1 MLGQPI
7 SNWAKVVLGIVAVAL
22 LLAVYTGLSYRQH
35 KINPEDTT
43 MPAWSAM
50 AHGVIK
56 CFEVNERS
64 GERWIAIDAKATL
77 FRLFLGMAISGAA
90 AIVLGLLM
98 GVWAPIEAILYP
110 PLAFTA
116 KCVPTAMIA
125 VFFAMLGT
133 GEKMFVGIIVFG
145 VLPTLTQTV
154 YLAVKDV
161 PDELL
166 YKSYTLGASR
176 VEIIWNVIFRHV
188 LPKLMDA
195 VRLTIGPAMVIL
207 IAAEMLVA
215 DEGFGYRIRLESKK
229 LRMDIVYPYIAM
241 LAAFGFAVDFTLIR
255 LQRILAPWAV
265 KGGR

>member
-7 SNWAKVVLGIVAVAL
+7 SGRAKVALGIVAVAV
-22 LLAVYTGLSYRQH
+22 LLAAYSGLSYRQH
-35 KINPEDTT
+35 RINPDDTT
-43 MPAWSAM
+43 MPTWSSM
-50 AHGVIK
+50 GHGVVK
-56 CFEVNERS
+56 SFGVNERS
-64 GERWIAIDAKATL
+64 GERWLVVDTKATL
-77 FRLFLGMAISGAA
+77 FRLFLGMAISVVAA
-90 AIVLGLLM
+90 VALGLLM
-98 GVWAPIEAILYP
+98 GVYAPVEAILYP

-154 YLAVKDV
+154 FLAVKDV
-161 PDELL
+161 PEELI

-176 VEIIWNVIFRHV
+176 TEIIWNIIFRHV

-195 VRLTIGPAMVIL
+195 VRLSIGPAMVIL

-215 DEGFGYRIRLESKK
+215 DEGFGYRIRLEMKK
-229 LRMDIVYPYIAM
+229 LNMDIVYPYIAM
-241 LAAFGFAVDFTLIR
+241 LAGFGFGIDFTLIR
-255 LQRILAPWAV
+255 LQRVLAPWAV